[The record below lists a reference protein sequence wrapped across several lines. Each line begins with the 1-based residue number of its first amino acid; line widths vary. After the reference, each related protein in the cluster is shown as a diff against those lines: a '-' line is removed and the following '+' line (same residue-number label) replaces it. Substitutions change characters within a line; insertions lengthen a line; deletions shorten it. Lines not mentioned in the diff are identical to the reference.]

1 MLIPGWRE
9 YLKRKRWLLPSIWL
23 DFPVICHLNQTNA
36 NNCIRVTNIFLWVK
50 QCETYNMYVDILPV
64 ARVDICNPGTQTAP
78 RLSGNLLLKTKTH
91 TENDAWFFL
100 DNLYVKTCLEP
111 IKRVESC
118 RLFGAMSKSTDPASS
133 ARSESSFLR
142 PAGDHHACLKPATQK
157 AVSSNANR
165 TVGIS

>member
-1 MLIPGWRE
+1 MAFTINLVGLSCNMSLKSNQCQQLHSCHQ
-9 YLKRKRWLLPSIWL
+9 YLPM
-23 DFPVICHLNQTNA
+23 
-36 NNCIRVTNIFLWVK
+36 VK

-78 RLSGNLLLKTKTH
+78 ILSGNLLLKTKTH